1 MQVLKTLR
9 ETGPK
14 RLFCVFGAGGDRDKT
29 KRPKMGVVAVNFSDF
44 SYVTSDNPR
53 TESPSAILDDIE
65 AGIRAIGKTNYVRIE
80 DRAAAIK
87 KAISDC
93 QEGDILL
100 IAGKGHEDY
109 QIIGTQKYHFSD
121 FEVAREA
128 ISQCN

>member
-1 MQVLKTLR
+1 
-9 ETGPK
+9 
-14 RLFCVFGAGGDRDKT
+14 
-29 KRPKMGVVAVNFSDF
+29 MGVVAVNFSDF

-93 QEGDILL
+93 HTTRCIDVLAHFRGLQPHAMIALEIRTKFHLKSSKHGDLT
-100 IAGKGHEDY
+100 D
-109 QIIGTQKYHFSD
+109 
-121 FEVAREA
+121 R
-128 ISQCN
+128 ISSF